1 MEGIDRMHWADV
13 IAQEVADTCEHPL
26 IATGISP
33 TGIIHVG
40 SLREAIT
47 GESIRSAVASKG
59 KDVRLIYLI
68 DSFDPLRKRY
78 EFLPEEYEKYVGM
91 PICMIPCP
99 CGKHNNYAHH
109 FIQPFLD
116 AVDSLEVHCE
126 IVWTHELYAKGEFAK
141 WIDMT
146 ITKRPEVIQIL
157 HEVTGK
163 DADPNFS
170 PYDPL
175 CPDCGRFCKANFDT
189 YEFPNL
195 EYSCKCGSHG
205 KVDIRKME
213 GKLKWR
219 LEWPAKWMIFGTSAE
234 PFGKDHAAAGGS
246 YDSGKRL
253 VSEIFGGKAPYPIP
267 YEFVQ
272 LKSGGQIVQMHKS
285 LGSAVTGLDAI
296 NMTPPEVLNYLF
308 LRSQPNRAIDYDYGM
323 GLLDMVD
330 EYDRMER
337 AYFANEFTEAE
348 ENNVAAYV
356 IAQHNHVPEKL
367 PMQISYRH
375 LVNVVQMAKDFDGV
389 IEILGRTEDMS
400 KATDFDLKRLKVR
413 VDCIKFW
420 LANFAPEN
428 VKFSIQES
436 VPADVELSA
445 DEKAYFKALAEKLKV
460 VGWNADEINSAVTDT
475 AKEGIGNKGAFKAMY
490 KILIGKNMGPR
501 LGPFLASMDRQFV
514 LDRLAQASQ

>member
-1 MEGIDRMHWADV
+1 MHWADV
-13 IAQEVADTCEHPL
+13 IAEEVAKTCEHPL

-99 CGKHNNYAHH
+99 CGQHNNYAHH

-116 AVDSLEVHCE
+116 AVDSLEVHCD
-126 IVWTHELYAKGEFAK
+126 IVWTHELYANGDFTK
-141 WIDMT
+141 WIDLT
-146 ITKRPEVIQIL
+146 LTKRQEVIQIL

-175 CPDCGRFCKANFDT
+175 CPECGRFCRPLFDT
-189 YEFPNL
+189 YKFPTIGY
-195 EYSCKCGSHG
+195 ECKCGSKG
-205 KVDIRKME
+205 TVDIRKME

-308 LRSQPNRAIDYDYGM
+308 LRTQPNRAIDYDYGM
-323 GLLDMVD
+323 GLLDMTD
-330 EYDRMER
+330 EYDRMEK
-337 AYFANEFTEAE
+337 AYFSHEFTEAE

-356 IAQHNHVPEKL
+356 IAQHNHVPAEL

-375 LVNVVQMAKDFDGV
+375 LVNVTQMAKDFDGV
-389 IEILGRTEDMS
+389 MEILGRTEDMS
-400 KATDFDLKRLKVR
+400 KATEFDIARLKTR
-413 VDCIKFW
+413 VDCIRFW
-420 LANFAPEN
+420 LDKFAPDN
-428 VKFSIQES
+428 VKFSIQETL
-436 VPADVELSA
+436 PQGLELSQ
-445 DEKAYFKALAEKLKV
+445 DEKSYLKSLKV
-460 VGWNADEINSAVTDT
+460 ALESCGWNADAINSAVTDT
-475 AKEGIGNKGAFKAMY
+475 AKDSIGNKGAFKVMY
-490 KILIGKNMGPR
+490 RILIGKNAGPR
-501 LGPFLASMDRQFV
+501 LGPFLASMDRGFV
-514 LDRLAQASQ
+514 LKRLEEASQ